1 LAGCGLNWPLAI
13 RSTSL
18 CIARSSGEV
27 ALRDSLQ
34 ARAGLVSQTQSQ
46 ATVPIPSGYILRGRH
61 INRSDLGRPAVPPN
75 HRHFAAAFGRS
86 QHQSPGGP
94 STRQTPETPARHP
107 SSQQSRNGPAAGT
120 LGKRQESRAGPSHA
134 LTRSREPARLT
145 AARTHLAAHPLATAP
160 RQTPLEALHP

>member
-61 INRSDLGRPAVPPN
+61 INRSDLGRPAVPLTTGISQRPLGGVN
-75 HRHFAAAFGRS
+75 TSHLAVPAPVKPPKHLPGIPPHSSHATDQRQAHWANGRS
-86 QHQSPGGP
+86 Q
-94 STRQTPETPARHP
+94 
-107 SSQQSRNGPAAGT
+107 
-120 LGKRQESRAGPSHA
+120 
-134 LTRSREPARLT
+134 EPARLT
-145 AARTHLAAHPLATAP
+145 L
-160 RQTPLEALHP
+160 